1 VRGPGDEPEAG
12 GSQLRGLR
20 ISETRR
26 ARGLRRA
33 QTPAEARLWSKLR
46 NRGLAGHKFVRQE
59 PIGPYFAD
67 FLCRQRA
74 LIVEVDGATHSTAEE
89 LAQDA
94 RRSRF
99 LEEKGYTVLRVLN
112 TEVMNELDGVLE
124 RSLSLEKRPASG
136 LIPQA
141 PHPGPLPASGEREWR
156 NGLSRRPS

>member
-12 GSQLRGLR
+12 GSLLRGLR
-20 ISETRR
+20 ITETRR
-26 ARGLRRA
+26 ARGLRQS

-46 NRGLAGHKFVRQE
+46 NRGLAGYKFGRQE

-67 FLCRQRA
+67 FLCRERA

-89 LAQDA
+89 LAHDA
-94 RRSRF
+94 RRTEF

-112 TEVMNELDGVLE
+112 PEVMTELDGVLE
-124 RSLSLEKRPASG
+124 TILLALEQRRAAG

-141 PHPGPLPASGEREWR
+141 PRPGPLPAGGERER
-156 NGLSRRPS
+156 SG

>member
-1 VRGPGDEPEAG
+1 MPAACGE
-12 GSQLRGLR
+12 SQT
-20 ISETRR
+20 S
-26 ARGLRRA
+26 
-33 QTPAEARLWSKLR
+33 AEARLWSKLR

-67 FLCRQRA
+67 FLCRERA
-74 LIVEVDGATHSTAEE
+74 LIVEVDGATQSTEEE

-112 TEVMNELDGVLE
+112 TEVMTELDGVLE
-124 RSLSLEKRPASG
+124 TIFLALEKRAASG

-141 PHPGPLPASGEREWR
+141 PHPGPLPASGERER
-156 NGLSRRPS
+156 GGERG

>member
-1 VRGPGDEPEAG
+1 M
-12 GSQLRGLR
+12 RGLR
-20 ISETRR
+20 IPETRR
-26 ARGLRRA
+26 ARGLRQS

-67 FLCRQRA
+67 FLCRERA
-74 LIVEVDGATHSTAEE
+74 LIVEVDGATHSTEEE

-99 LEEKGYTVLRVLN
+99 LEEKGYTVLRALN

-124 RSLSLEKRPASG
+124 TIFLALEKRAAAGP
-136 LIPQA
+136 IPQA
-141 PHPGPLPASGEREWR
+141 PQPGPLPASGERE
-156 NGLSRRPS
+156 

>member
-1 VRGPGDEPEAG
+1 M
-12 GSQLRGLR
+12 RGLR
-20 ISETRR
+20 IPETRR
-26 ARGLRRA
+26 ARGLRQS

-67 FLCRQRA
+67 FLCRERA
-74 LIVEVDGATHSTAEE
+74 LIVEVDGATHSTEEE

-99 LEEKGYTVLRVLN
+99 LEEKGYTVLRALN

-124 RSLSLEKRPASG
+124 TIFLALEKRAAAGP
-136 LIPQA
+136 IPQA
-141 PHPGPLPASGEREWR
+141 PHPGPLPASGERE
-156 NGLSRRPS
+156 

>member
-1 VRGPGDEPEAG
+1 M
-12 GSQLRGLR
+12 RGLR
-20 ISETRR
+20 IPETRR

-67 FLCRQRA
+67 FLCRERA
-74 LIVEVDGATHSTAEE
+74 LIVEVDGATHSTEEE

-99 LEEKGYTVLRVLN
+99 LEEKGYTVLRALN

-124 RSLSLEKRPASG
+124 TIFLALEKRPAAG

-141 PHPGPLPASGEREWR
+141 PHPGPLPASGERE
-156 NGLSRRPS
+156 